1 VKTPPDL
8 QAQLEALPSL
18 SRVELLERFDKEYGR
33 PAPPRLSNKILAL
46 AVAYRMQEKVFGGL
60 KPEIRRFLL
69 SEKPIAMPTKAA
81 PGTILIREWQG
92 REHTVMVFPD
102 GVEYGGERYRS
113 LTDVAYR
120 ITGQKRSGPAFFG
133 LKKP

>member
-1 VKTPPDL
+1 MTMPADL
-8 QAQLEALPSL
+8 QSQLDALPNL
-18 SRVELLERFDKEYGR
+18 SRVELLDRFKKAYSR

-46 AVAYRMQEKVFGGL
+46 AIAYRLQEQVFGGL

-81 PGTILIREWQG
+81 PGTILIRAWQG
-92 REHTVMVFPD
+92 REYTVTVFPD

-113 LTDVAYR
+113 LTDVAFR

-133 LKKP
+133 LKS

>member
-1 VKTPPDL
+1 MKAPPDL
-8 QAQLEALPSL
+8 QAQLDALPSL
-18 SRVELLERFDKEYGR
+18 ARVELLERFDKEYGR

-46 AVAYRMQEKVFGGL
+46 AVAYRMQEKVLGGL

-69 SEKPIAMPTKAA
+69 SEKPFAMPTKAA

-92 REHTVMVFPD
+92 REHTVTVFPD

-133 LKKP
+133 LKKL